1 MASLIGASVVA
12 TRFIPMKKAISRRSC
27 LKSLGSLAAATI
39 LLSVSFPNILKA
51 QSGDWPILGGPDTPK
66 LCPGISRDTDPA
78 LVRMVKHLG
87 VDHVLFGGPKIP
99 WKEQEFRE
107 IMDRPEAN
115 GLKVIFIPASV
126 VVDVARS
133 SKLTELHDV
142 WTKAKFAAGKYKASE
157 LYPIPNDM
165 TLKKVFEESRD
176 AELAKLGME
185 PPLSKDGE

>member
-1 MASLIGASVVA
+1 
-12 TRFIPMKKAISRRSC
+12 
-27 LKSLGSLAAATI
+27 
-39 LLSVSFPNILKA
+39 
-51 QSGDWPILGGPDTPK
+51 
-66 LCPGISRDTDPA
+66 
-78 LVRMVKHLG
+78 MVKQLG

-142 WTKAKFAAGKYKASE
+142 WTKAKFATGKYKARE
-157 LYPIPNDM
+157 LYPIPNDI